1 MGFLAT
7 DRAHEADTC
16 FICRAS
22 VELVAIPNAEAWL
35 CHRCL
40 PKLGAL
46 LVSSSHSDLGHWFIL
61 TPVSK
66 RTATVA
72 STARFSPRPSAKGTL
87 AESSPKSAPPLPR
100 LAVPLEDV
108 WKLLEPSPP
117 TAPAVS
123 AGSCA
128 EDDAVQTHFDLAVAY
143 DEMGLS
149 YDAIQE
155 AGRVLL
161 SAERRPEYVEASL
174 QIIFRPHGQNAGA
187 LARIAHAMT
196 TGPDR

>member
-1 MGFLAT
+1 MALLAT
-7 DRAHEADTC
+7 DRSHEADTC
-16 FICRAS
+16 YICGAS
-22 VELVAIPNAEAWL
+22 VKLVAIPNVEAWL
-35 CHRCL
+35 CHPCL

-46 LVSSSHSDLGHWFIL
+46 VSDSSHSDLANWFIL
-61 TPVSK
+61 MPVSK
-66 RTATVA
+66 RTASVA
-72 STARFSPRPSAKGTL
+72 ASERSAPEKRAKGTL
-87 AESSPKSAPPLPR
+87 AESSPKSAPLPR
-100 LAVPLEDV
+100 LEAPFGDV
-108 WKLLEPSPP
+108 WKLLELSPP

-123 AGSCA
+123 AGSC

-161 SAERRPEYVEASL
+161 SAQRRSEYVEASL
-174 QIIFRPHGQNAGA
+174 RLIFRPHGQNAGA

-196 TGPDR
+196 TEPDR